1 MRFKSFSRSVTG
13 LTFLVLL
20 LLATFARPVLA
31 QSSDV
36 TPDHKGPKPPK
47 VSFSN
52 KKLGFGQIFV
62 GDVSAP
68 QIETITNDS
77 STTAVTI
84 TDITANSPF
93 HIASDIAP
101 IRWRQARAVKLVS

>member
-1 MRFKSFSRSVTG
+1 MRFKSFSRSFTG

-47 VSFSN
+47 VSFSARS
-52 KKLGFGQIFV
+52 
-62 GDVSAP
+62 SASAKSSSAMP
-68 QIETITNDS
+68 VDS
-77 STTAVTI
+77 
-84 TDITANSPF
+84 NSK
-93 HIASDIAP
+93 
-101 IRWRQARAVKLVS
+101 R